1 MPKAVKSE
9 KKKRKVQAHAPL
21 LKDLQPAK
29 TYKEKKIRIGGADR
43 KEWAEEE
50 TNDEMVSD
58 KFLTLGN
65 KMLRNDEGTFVSP
78 HVQDKGEEDSV
89 SVDEDQG
96 FEYEEDIS
104 DTDDLIEVQGNYV
117 AGGSGLTDAEEAI
130 VSQFLKSDGTQMK
143 TLADIIIE
151 KIREKGVTP
160 SSSSVVKSIATEAPI
175 PPKVI
180 EVFSAVGKMLQHYKS
195 GKLPKALKMLP
206 HLKNWEVQSDV

>member
-1 MPKAVKSE
+1 
-9 KKKRKVQAHAPL
+9 
-21 LKDLQPAK
+21 
-29 TYKEKKIRIGGADR
+29 
-43 KEWAEEE
+43 
-50 TNDEMVSD
+50 
-58 KFLTLGN
+58 
-65 KMLRNDEGTFVSP
+65 MLRNDEGTFVSR